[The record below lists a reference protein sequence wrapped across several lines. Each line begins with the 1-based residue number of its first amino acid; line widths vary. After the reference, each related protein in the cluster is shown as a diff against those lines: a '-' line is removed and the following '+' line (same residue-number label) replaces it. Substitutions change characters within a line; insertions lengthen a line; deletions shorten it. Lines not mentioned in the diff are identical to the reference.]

1 MLKSENLLKLG
12 AAEKYKPTENTWY
25 NKFFALDC
33 KFKTLFQIKNLIIFI
48 FLDEKKVLSFYDS
61 SEDTKKRGFIEVKN
75 ALISNIQ
82 TI

>member
-33 KFKTLFQIKNLIIFI
+33 KFKTLFLKNLIIFI